1 MNSKGN
7 MNLLYSFVIGF
18 IVVGMLSAM
27 ALQVLGETQA
37 DMTVLSA
44 EANAT
49 GEVIDGLGN
58 LTEKF
63 PLIATIIG
71 FVVII
76 GYFAYVKA

>member
-1 MNSKGN
+1 MKKGN
-7 MNLLYSFVIGF
+7 MNFLYTFVIGF

-27 ALQVLGETQA
+27 ALQVLGETKD
-37 DMTVLSA
+37 DMTGNSS
-44 EANAT
+44 EYNAT
-49 GEVIDGLGN
+49 AEVVDGMTN